1 MAMALAITLG
11 IREQNT
17 VSLGLKG
24 LVLTPC

>member
-1 MAMALAITLG
+1 MAIALAITLG

-17 VSLGLKG
+17 VSLGLKR